1 MAVLPWLTA
10 RPVAHRGLHDI
21 ERGIVENTEAAAQA
35 AITSGFGIEC
45 DIRLAADGIVV
56 FHDADLDRLTH
67 ARGPV
72 AGQSLASLRK
82 TKLRGTDERI
92 LDLDEFLSIVGGR
105 VGLFVE
111 FKADP
116 KMTDMSL
123 VTQAVNSLA
132 AYKGP
137 VAVMSFSPRIVG
149 GLKALAPSLPRGLV
163 SGGFRQARHKVGL
176 SAARRFVLRNLLNT
190 STVSPHFIAY
200 DINSLPAFAPLLLR
214 RCGLPLLSWTVKT
227 AKQIETARTYA
238 DQIIFEGFRP
248 ET

>member
-1 MAVLPWLTA
+1 MGTLPWLTA
-10 RPVAHRGLHDI
+10 SPVAHRGLHDF
-21 ERGIVENTEAAAQA
+21 ERGIVENTEAAARA
-35 AITSGFGIEC
+35 AIDAGYGIEC

-56 FHDADLDRLTH
+56 FHDADLERLTR

-72 AGQSLASLRK
+72 AGQSLAVLRK

-92 LDLDEFLSIVGGR
+92 LDLDEFLAIVGGR

-116 KMTDMSL
+116 KTPDMSL
-123 VTQAVNSLA
+123 VTQAVTSLA

-163 SGGFRQARHKVGL
+163 SGGYRQARNKAGL
-176 SAARRFVLRNLLNT
+176 SAARRLVLRNLLNT
-190 STVSPHFIAY
+190 PSVSPHFIAY
-200 DINSLPAFAPLLLR
+200 DINALPAFAPLLLR
-214 RCGLPLLSWTVKT
+214 RFGLPLLSWTVKT
-227 AKQIETARTYA
+227 PKHIETARTYA